1 MFRTV
6 YVSQGQQ
13 LNIKNNWLIIKD
25 DSKNSAIPLDDIQ
38 ALIIDN
44 LQTMISSYTLCMLA
58 KNGINTILC
67 NDKHLPVCNI
77 LSLNNHYKSSSVLKD
92 QISLSKN
99 IKDILWQNIIDA
111 KISNQIKVLQLNNVD
126 DFILSKL
133 KQLKLTL
140 LPGDTT
146 NREAVCSR
154 IFFYQLYGKNF
165 KRFNYDNLNIALNYG
180 YSIIRTAIAR
190 SLTVHGYNC
199 ALGIHHK
206 NQFNSFNLADDF
218 IEPFRPLVDLYIH
231 KNQKIFLEKLTKKH
245 RLLLINLL
253 NHTVLLKN
261 KQFKLYIAIDK
272 YINSF
277 TAYIN
282 SQNIDNFLL
291 PKIDYEK

>member
-67 NDKHLPVCNI
+67 NDKHLPACNI
-77 LSLNNHYKSSSVLKD
+77 LSLNNHYKSSSVLKN

-253 NHTVLLKN
+253 NRLK
-261 KQFKLYIAIDK
+261 
-272 YINSF
+272 
-277 TAYIN
+277 
-282 SQNIDNFLL
+282 FL
-291 PKIDYEK
+291 P

>member
-44 LQTMISSYTLCMLA
+44 LQTMISF
-58 KNGINTILC
+58 
-67 NDKHLPVCNI
+67 
-77 LSLNNHYKSSSVLKD
+77 
-92 QISLSKN
+92 
-99 IKDILWQNIIDA
+99 WQNIIDA

>member
-67 NDKHLPVCNI
+67 NDKHLPTCNI
-77 LSLNNHYKSSSVLKD
+77 LSLNNHYKSSSVLKN

>member
-6 YVSQGQQ
+6 YVSQGKQ

-67 NDKHLPVCNI
+67 NDKHLPACNI
-77 LSLNNHYKSSSVLKD
+77 LSLNNHYKSSSVLKN

-140 LPGDTT
+140 LPG
-146 NREAVCSR
+146 
-154 IFFYQLYGKNF
+154 
-165 KRFNYDNLNIALNYG
+165 
-180 YSIIRTAIAR
+180 
-190 SLTVHGYNC
+190 
-199 ALGIHHK
+199 
-206 NQFNSFNLADDF
+206 NSFNLADDF

-291 PKIDYEK
+291 LKIDYEK

>member
-6 YVSQGQQ
+6 YVSQGKQ

-67 NDKHLPVCNI
+67 NDKHLPACNI
-77 LSLNNHYKSSSVLKD
+77 LSLN
-92 QISLSKN
+92 
-99 IKDILWQNIIDA
+99 
-111 KISNQIKVLQLNNVD
+111 
-126 DFILSKL
+126 
-133 KQLKLTL
+133 
-140 LPGDTT
+140 
-146 NREAVCSR
+146 
-154 IFFYQLYGKNF
+154 
-165 KRFNYDNLNIALNYG
+165 
-180 YSIIRTAIAR
+180 
-190 SLTVHGYNC
+190 
-199 ALGIHHK
+199 
-206 NQFNSFNLADDF
+206 

-282 SQNIDNFLL
+282 SQNIDNFFNVRLTN
-291 PKIDYEK
+291 KYIYR

>member
-67 NDKHLPVCNI
+67 NDKHLPTCNI
-77 LSLNNHYKSSSVLKD
+77 LSLNNHYKSSSVLKN

-218 IEPFRPLVDLYIH
+218 IEPFHPLVDLYIH